1 MRNAAFYT
9 YLGLFS
15 LQHRGQEGAGIVVF
29 DGETFHKHCGPG
41 LVSEVFNEKNLKS
54 LSGYVSIGHTRYST
68 FGDSKIENLQPLVA
82 KTTHGTIA
90 IAHNGTLTN
99 AISLRNKLE
108 KNGAIFSTT
117 TDSEIILHLIAH
129 SKKRSLKDAIIEA
142 LKEVEGAYSLIILK
156 DDTLYAIRDPN
167 GFRPLVIG
175 KKNSS
180 YIIASETCA
189 LDIVGGEFVG
199 EVKPGE
205 LVTIKGNNILREQI
219 LPIKKSSFCIF
230 EFIYFARPDSCFF
243 GKNVNNVRELDG
255 MILANEANITADC
268 VVPIPDSALAISLGF
283 SKGSSI
289 EFRHAFV
296 RNHYVGRT
304 FIEPAQKI
312 RDLDVKI
319 KLNLIKSEVK
329 GKDVVIIDDSI
340 VRGTTSKKI
349 VEIVRKG
356 GAKKISFCAGF
367 PPIRY
372 PCYYGIDFARRA
384 ELIAANKTIEEIR
397 DLIGVDYLKYIS
409 PEGVIKATGME
420 EKDFCTACFS
430 GNYPVTIKDV
440 PVKI

>member
-1 MRNAAFYT
+1 
-9 YLGLFS
+9 
-15 LQHRGQEGAGIVVF
+15 
-29 DGETFHKHCGPG
+29 
-41 LVSEVFNEKNLKS
+41 
-54 LSGYVSIGHTRYST
+54 
-68 FGDSKIENLQPLVA
+68 
-82 KTTHGTIA
+82 
-90 IAHNGTLTN
+90 
-99 AISLRNKLE
+99 
-108 KNGAIFSTT
+108 
-117 TDSEIILHLIAH
+117 
-129 SKKRSLKDAIIEA
+129 
-142 LKEVEGAYSLIILK
+142 
-156 DDTLYAIRDPN
+156 
-167 GFRPLVIG
+167 
-175 KKNSS
+175 
-180 YIIASETCA
+180 
-189 LDIVGGEFVG
+189 
-199 EVKPGE
+199 
-205 LVTIKGNNILREQI
+205 
-219 LPIKKSSFCIF
+219 
-230 EFIYFARPDSCFF
+230 
-243 GKNVNNVRELDG
+243 

-430 GNYPVTIKDV
+430 GDYPIAIKDV
-440 PVKI
+440 PAKI